1 MKKKIFILLI
11 LFCAFGLTACSKNNE
26 PGAAESVVDDQ
37 LASKNSG
44 LDNGSETKS
53 SVKSTS
59 QSVESLID
67 SSVTISNSSLLTKST
82 NEINQSNNTN
92 MNNEIKTP
100 DQQENLI
107 NEYSQVIMKTNFGD
121 IKLKLYASE
130 SPKTVNNFLYL
141 AKSGFYNGVKF
152 HRVIKDFMIQ
162 GGDPLSKGSDTSI
175 YGTGG
180 PGYKFADEFNDHKL
194 VAGSLAMANSG
205 SNTNGSQ
212 FFIVTAS
219 ETSWLDGKH
228 TNFGEVVSGL
238 DIVKKIEN
246 TETGL
251 NDRPLSDVVINNI
264 ELLK

>member
-1 MKKKIFILLI
+1 MKNKKILILLL
-11 LFCAFGLTACSKNNE
+11 LFCVIGLAGCSQNDQGGTSEIEANEMIEKNNSETE
-26 PGAAESVVDDQ
+26 PAAQ
-37 LASKNSG
+37 IASRNSG
-44 LDNGSETKS
+44 TLIDN
-53 SVKSTS
+53 SVIISTS
-59 QSVESLID
+59 
-67 SSVTISNSSLLTKST
+67 SSPAKPT
-82 NEINQSNNTN
+82 NDINQSNNTN

-107 NEYSQVIMKTNFGD
+107 NEYSQVLLKTNFGD

-212 FFIVTAS
+212 FFIVTAP
-219 ETSWLDGKH
+219 ETPWLDGKH
-228 TNFGEVVSGL
+228 TNFGEVISGL

-251 NDRPLSDVVINNI
+251 NDRPLSDVVINSI